1 MWNCPIFK
9 QYLIIRLLHHSHH
22 IRFIFGAVC
31 GQFLTRTCFSRPR
44 RTHFRSGGSRFY
56 STAVAVCSNYWCW
69 LITTSNCASILSIL
83 PNCATSHS
91 TFLFSIL
98 YFRRRLRPLSLQ
110 FSVGVL
116 RMSRFSMCLSLPFLF
131 LCFLW
136 ESQFSNASKYLLC
149 HVSLLGWTISG
160 WAAPSGIGEWRM
172 EIDKRIWY
180 HLSQHKLLL
189 NIKSNT
195 LWILYDIHKGVCS

>member
-1 MWNCPIFK
+1 MRNCPIFK
-9 QYLIIRLLHHSHH
+9 QYFIICLLHHFHH

-56 STAVAVCSNYWCW
+56 STAVAVCSNFWFW
-69 LITTSNCASILSIL
+69 LLTTAPAFSQFYPTAPPLIQLSCSPFYTFGVASDPFHYNSQWG
-83 PNCATSHS
+83 
-91 TFLFSIL
+91 FS
-98 YFRRRLRPLSLQ
+98 
-110 FSVGVL
+110 G
-116 RMSRFSMCLSLPFLF
+116 SRFECMSGFAMCLSLPFLF

-180 HLSQHKLLL
+180 QLSQPKLLL
-189 NIKSNT
+189 NIKSSGHT
-195 LWILYDIHKGVCS
+195 S

>member
-1 MWNCPIFK
+1 MRNCPIFK
-9 QYLIIRLLHHSHH
+9 QYFIIRLLHHFHH

-69 LITTSNCASILSIL
+69 LLTTSNCASILSIL

-116 RMSRFSMCLSLPFLF
+116 RKSLWVHVWLF
-131 LCFLW
+131 
-136 ESQFSNASKYLLC
+136 
-149 HVSLLGWTISG
+149 HVSDTVCLCLFCFFVFFENLNFQMRLNICSAMWVYWVGQYLAG
-160 WAAPSGIGEWRM
+160 QLRLVLENGEWRLTK
-172 EIDKRIWY
+172 EYGISF
-180 HLSQHKLLL
+180 HSP
-189 NIKSNT
+189 SF
-195 LWILYDIHKGVCS
+195 S